1 MHKKDCKQNKKN
13 YRPISL
19 LPIFGKL
26 FEKLL
31 FDAIYEHL
39 CINGL
44 ISPHQSGF
52 RPGDSTI
59 NQLLLITQNIYRAFD
74 ETPSKET
81 RAIFLDL
88 SKAFDRVWH
97 EGLIYKSEFNGLHG
111 NVLRIVKSFMAD
123 RKQRVVLN
131 GQCSKWDTIS
141 AGVPQGSVLGPLL
154 FLIYINDITHNV
166 KCGIKLFADDTS
178 LFTTVQDENVAA
190 LDLNRDLEKF
200 NLWAWQWKMQF
211 NADKTEEVIFSC
223 KRNNPIHPG
232 LKLGEEV
239 IASKLEH
246 KHLGVILDSKLNFK
260 SHIREAILKARRG
273 IGLLKYLSKYVSRE
287 VLDQTYKL
295 YVRPHLDYGDIIY
308 HKYDPDMQLNFTQQ
322 LEQTQYKAALAVT
335 GAWMGTSRQKLLE
348 ELGWETLYNRR
359 WCRRLCHFFSITTSK
374 SPDYLFNEIP
384 EHRSVDSNL
393 RNPRCYEQNVGR
405 TMRFSSSYFH
415 NTICEWNLLEKSV
428 QDSPSLAVFKSKLLR
443 IIRPEKNPVYNIY
456 DILGI
461 KLLTRLRVNF
471 SPLNE
476 HRFRHD
482 FDCLSPICICGT
494 GKEDNEHYLLHC
506 P

>member
-1 MHKKDCKQNKKN
+1 MSLLRWSFKFSLEFETLFGFMVTNSWLKKDCRSSKQTVHNV
-13 YRPISL
+13 
-19 LPIFGKL
+19 LPTSRLVF
-26 FEKLL
+26 KLL

-44 ISPHQSGF
+44 ILPHQSGF

-59 NQLLLITQNIYRAFD
+59 NQLLLITQNIYGAFD

-81 RAIFLDL
+81 CAIFLDL

-97 EGLIYKSEFNGLHG
+97 EGLIYKLEFNGLHG
-111 NVLRIVKSFMAD
+111 NVLRIVNSFLAD

-190 LDLNRDLEKF
+190 LDLNRDLEKI

-223 KRNNPIHPG
+223 KRNKPIHPG

-335 GAWMGTSRQKLLE
+335 GECMGTSRQKLLE

-359 WCRRLCHFFSITTSK
+359 WCRRLCYFFSLTTSK

-384 EHRSVDSNL
+384 EQRSVEYNL
-393 RNPRCYEQNVGR
+393 RNPRCYECVCVCVAL
-405 TMRFSSSYFH
+405 F
-415 NTICEWNLLEKSV
+415 
-428 QDSPSLAVFKSKLLR
+428 
-443 IIRPEKNPVYNIY
+443 
-456 DILGI
+456 
-461 KLLTRLRVNF
+461 
-471 SPLNE
+471 
-476 HRFRHD
+476 
-482 FDCLSPICICGT
+482 
-494 GKEDNEHYLLHC
+494 
-506 P
+506 